1 MLLYGKPV
9 VTQLKSEIKQWV
21 VDNKLE
27 GKYIAF
33 FLLSEEEASRVY
45 VDLKCAYAS
54 ELGLHG
60 QVFGRADWQVDE
72 TIGMIGKCNRDSN
85 CIGIVIQLPLTPHLE
100 EHRAKILSSVSP
112 AKDVDGLGGVLFGLS
127 SIGKINFIPATPK
140 AVLELLRFY
149 HIDDVAGKTVCVLG
163 QSDLIGKPLSLEL
176 MKRGAT
182 VLSFN
187 AQSDQELMRYSC
199 RSSHY
204 IISAT

>member
-21 VDNKLE
+21 VDTKME

-45 VDLKCAYAS
+45 VDLKCAYAT

-60 QVFGRADWQVDE
+60 QVFGRADRKVE
-72 TIGMIGKCNRDSN
+72 EALEMIGKCNRDAH
-85 CIGIVIQLPLTPHLE
+85 CIGIVVQLPLAPHLE
-100 EHRAKILSSVSP
+100 EHRAKILSAVSP

-127 SIGKINFIPATPK
+127 SIGKINFVPATPK
-140 AVLELLRFY
+140 AVLELLHFY

-163 QSDLIGKPLSLEL
+163 QSDLI
-176 MKRGAT
+176 
-182 VLSFN
+182 
-187 AQSDQELMRYSC
+187 
-199 RSSHY
+199 
-204 IISAT
+204 